1 MHKMKKIKR
10 RRRKNNSVSFIFR
23 KGEKVMLRDFNNLCG
38 SCVTVFLY
46 AAVGAIGYKAGLL
59 AWDKIETKITK

>member
-1 MHKMKKIKR
+1 MKKSKKVKR
-10 RRRKNNSVSFIFR
+10 RRRNNSVSLNFW
-23 KGEKVMLRDFNNLCG
+23 KGENVMLRDFNNLCG

-46 AAVGAIGYKAGLL
+46 AAIGAIGYKAGVL

>member
-1 MHKMKKIKR
+1 MKKSKKVKR
-10 RRRKNNSVSFIFR
+10 RRRNNSVSFYFR

-46 AAVGAIGYKAGLL
+46 TAVGAIGYKAGLL